1 MGWEKRNGRTYFY
14 LSKKLPDGRVGKQY
28 YGQGLLAEIES
39 IRLEKFHADRLMIKQ
54 EKARFFAADL
64 HVQTHFKLVDEL
76 CSATLIASGYYN
88 PKSRG
93 WRKIGM
99 SESIE
104 QVPQDQVTEFD
115 EARFTEIV
123 KAAKAGDRSVV
134 PELRAMLIAHPEL
147 QRNDGD
153 LSSVC
158 QLQWMHRIT
167 GQNHYL
173 RQCLILK
180 VQKLKRQLTSEGT
193 GSTIEAMIIDQI
205 VTCWLQLNY
214 TDALEAKSPAK
225 CIQLADYQLR
235 RIESI
240 SKRQLKALEL
250 LAKFR
255 VLKPTLVVERV
266 TVIEAETPDPEVQ
279 FTNTS
284 GTSPHHRFESSFGE
298 SRMDQV
304 AWN

>member
-1 MGWEKRNGRTYFY
+1 MAWVKRRERTYFY

-28 YGQGLLAEIES
+28 FGHGLLAEIES
-39 IRLEKFHADRLMIKQ
+39 MRLEKLHADRAKIRLEK
-54 EKARFFAADL
+54 ARFREADAF
-64 HVQTHFKLVDEL
+64 VEAHFKMVNEIS
-76 CSATLIASGYYN
+76 SAALIASGYIN

-93 WRKIGM
+93 WRRTRM
-99 SESIE
+99 SEST
-104 QVPQDQVTEFD
+104 VQDGHAVQSIAFD
-115 EARFTEIV
+115 QARFTEIV
-123 KAAKAGDRSVV
+123 AAAKAGDRNVV

-153 LSSVC
+153 LASMC

-180 VQKLKRQLTSEGT
+180 VQKLKQQLTSEGAGT
-193 GSTIEAMIIDQI
+193 TIEAMIIDQI

-214 TDALEAKSPAK
+214 TDAQDAKSPATS
-225 CIQLADYQLR
+225 IQVADHQLR

-250 LAKFR
+250 LAKLR
-255 VLKPTLVVERV
+255 SLQPAVVEQV
-266 TVIEAETPDPEVQ
+266 TVVATPTPETEIQ
-279 FTNTS
+279 LTNLISPATQNRL
-284 GTSPHHRFESSFGE
+284 GTALAQTRDE
-298 SRMDQV
+298 QA